1 MKKTLI
7 PVMSFLSLGTFAQE
21 DLQGQINQYKS

>member
-7 PVMSFLSLGTFAQE
+7 MSLLSLGTFAQE